1 MARIITN
8 FENVDRFIVGTVGQP
23 GERAFYLQARS
34 GTNLV
39 TIACEKAQAAALVE
53 RLELLLKEI
62 RKKNSSGHPIN
73 SAISYLRDDKPLEQ
87 PIAEDFRA
95 GVMAITWLNA
105 ESLVMIETQAISEQ
119 MVFPD
124 ITEEENGD
132 DDPKLIPDDDLDG
145 PDLLRVKLSLAQVKE
160 FISRTNSVI
169 EAGRQPC
176 TFCGIPID
184 PNGHL
189 CPRANGYRR

>member
-23 GERAFYLQARS
+23 GERAFYLQARN

-62 RKKNSSGHPIN
+62 RKKNSSGHPIS

-169 EAGRQPC
+169 DAGRQPC

>member
-1 MARIITN
+1 M
-8 FENVDRFIVGTVGQP
+8 
-23 GERAFYLQARS
+23 
-34 GTNLV
+34 V

-169 EAGRQPC
+169 DAGRQPC

>member
-23 GERAFYLQARS
+23 GERAFYLQAKN

-62 RKKNSSGHPIN
+62 RKKNSSDHPIN

-132 DDPKLIPDDDLDG
+132 DDPRLIPDDDLDG
-145 PDLLRVKLSLAQVKE
+145 PDLLRVKLTLAQAKE

>member
-23 GERAFYLQARS
+23 GERAFYLQARN
-34 GTNLV
+34 GTSLV

-169 EAGRQPC
+169 DAGRQPC

>member
-23 GERAFYLQARS
+23 GERAFYLQARN

-62 RKKNSSGHPIN
+62 RKKNSSDHQIN
-73 SAISYLRDDKPLEQ
+73 SAISYLRDGKPLEQ

-145 PDLLRVKLSLAQVKE
+145 PDLLRVKLTLAQVKE

>member
-23 GERAFYLQARS
+23 GERAFYLQARN
-34 GTNLV
+34 GTNLF

-169 EAGRQPC
+169 DAGRQPC